1 MSLRG
6 RARLVVQGDAEAPG
20 ALGRGCALLLEGVD
34 EERSLN
40 RAAKR
45 IGMAYSKAWRLLNE
59 AEGQLGFKLIDRD
72 GARGSTLTPEGR
84 HALTAYR
91 ALQDEIDALVDR
103 RLEELFS

>member
-20 ALGRGCALLLEGVD
+20 AFGLGCALLLEGVD

-59 AEGQLGFKLIDRD
+59 AESQLGFRLIDRD

-84 HALTAYR
+84 RALEAYR
-91 ALQDEIDALVDR
+91 ILQDEIDALVDR
-103 RLEELFS
+103 RLSELFS